1 MKKAFVI
8 LIILALNAAA
18 ANASPTFVFNVIAG
32 TSQQAVDG
40 FTTAANLWSSYFTDN
55 VTVYLTIGFNPLG
68 GGVIG
73 QTGSTQGSISYT
85 GARNALIAD
94 ATSGD
99 DATATAHL
107 QGGSSVNMMI
117 NGTSNNPNG
126 SGSIIPYL
134 DNDGDANNSTIRLT
148 TANAK
153 AMGVFGANTQPG
165 SCAGGAVGCDGF
177 IQFNSNFNFDF
188 DSSNGID
195 AGAFDFVGVAAHEIG
210 HALGFI
216 SGVDVLDFNCCS
228 GPNPGPFS
236 DDQFTFV
243 SALDLFRYSDLSTA
257 NGAID
262 WTADTRAK
270 YFSLD
275 GGATNLGGFSTGTFN
290 GDGRQAS
297 HWKDN
302 LGLGIMD
309 PTAALGELLQISELD
324 LRAFD
329 VIGWNRA
336 SAPPP
341 VPEVNTAVLSLLGL
355 AGLALARRKNIKG

>member
-1 MKKAFVI
+1 MRKALAILVI
-8 LIILALNAAA
+8 GALNAVAA
-18 ANASPTFVFNVIAG
+18 QASPSFVFNVIAG

-68 GGVIG
+68 GGIIG
-73 QTGSTQGSISYT
+73 QTGSTSGTTSCT
-85 GARNALIAD
+85 GVRNALVAD
-94 ATSGD
+94 ATSSD
-99 DATATAHL
+99 DSTATSHL
-107 QGGSSVNMMI
+107 FGGSSVAMMI

-126 SGSIIPYL
+126 SGSTTPYL
-134 DNDGDANNSTIRLT
+134 DNDGDANNVTISLT

-165 SCAGGAVGCDGF
+165 TCAGGAVGCDGF

-188 DSSNGID
+188 DASNGID
-195 AGAFDFVGVAAHEIG
+195 ANAFDFVGVAAHEIG

-228 GPNPGPFS
+228 GPNPGPFR

-243 SALDLFRYSDLSTA
+243 SALDLFRYSTLSTA
-257 NGAID
+257 NSAID
-262 WTADTRAK
+262 WTADQRAK

-275 GGATNLGGFSTGTFN
+275 GGATDLGGFSTGTFN

-309 PTAALGELLQISELD
+309 PTAAFGEKLNVSELD

-341 VPEVNTAVLSLLGL
+341 APEVNTAVLSLLGL
-355 AGLALARRKNIKG
+355 AGLFLARRKNR